1 MKTPIGRRRSS
12 NAAPHRI
19 LKAGMSGSDVRKLQ
33 VATGARLH
41 ARGLGRYAPADD
53 GQFGPQTARAAAR
66 AAWELGALLTTA
78 KAVDGGKCPTG
89 VQNLI
94 RYPGRRDPHQL
105 ARARDRV
112 RHRYPLDI
120 TAGEPPAIV
129 TSAEL
134 GLRFQW
140 VFGAKGA
147 LTHGAGHYTAGR
159 RVPNRAALIEEM
171 RSDHRFHAGQGWGGV
186 VVRGDGRGRRHD
198 RVRQPARPEERRGRA
213 PQHRA
218 RERVLP
224 GDDRR
229 QDRGRAGRVREVAAR
244 ALAHRARPRRVPAA
258 AARAGDLTWL
268 GHREFPD
275 QATAC
280 PGDMLAQYHD
290 LFRSVR

>member
-94 RYPGRRDPHQL
+94 RYPGRRDEHQL

-134 GLRFQW
+134 GLKFQW
-140 VFGAKGA
+140 VFGEKGA
-147 LTHGAGHYTAGR
+147 LVHGAGHYTAGR

-171 RSDHRFHAGQGWGGV
+171 RSDHRFHADKGWGGLSYEAMV
-186 VVRGDGRGRRHD
+186 ADDGTIGFGNPPGRKSAAVALHNTGLVSVCCPGTTGDRIAVAQAASVKWLLEHWHTAH
-198 RVRQPARPEERRGRA
+198 VPAAYR
-213 PQHRA
+213 
-218 RERVLP
+218 L
-224 GDDRR
+224 
-229 QDRGRAGRVREVAAR
+229 
-244 ALAHRARPRRVPAA
+244 PRRV
-258 AARAGDLTWL
+258 GGLTWL